1 MDVSTMEAF
10 LDSPRPLSPADAAA
24 ALIVT
29 EAGEYLLQR
38 RDDKPEIF
46 YPGHWGLFGGA
57 LDPDETPVA
66 ALCRELAEELGV
78 TVVAGELS
86 YFTNFD
92 MDFSF
97 AGCGIIKRGY
107 YLLHLDRARQD
118 AIRLGEGREVAAFPA
133 RHILSRL
140 PLVPYD
146 GFAVW
151 MHSQQARIRRAGP

>member
-1 MDVSTMEAF
+1 MDPATMEAF

-24 ALIVT
+24 ALIIT

-57 LDPDETPVA
+57 LDAGETPVT
-66 ALCRELAEELGV
+66 ALCRELGEELGIRV
-78 TVVAGELS
+78 EPAELS

-97 AGCGIIKRGY
+97 AGCGVIKRGY
-107 YLLHLDRARQD
+107 YLLRLDRTRQT
-118 AIRLGEGREVAAFPA
+118 AVRVGEGREARAFPA

-140 PLVPYD
+140 ALVPYD

-151 MHSQQARIRRAGP
+151 MHSQQARIRKGGA